1 MKQFCKRT
9 FCLLLTLALAA
20 GLLSAFSLGASA
32 DDLTE
37 RQQAVVAV
45 AMAYYDKGQSVQYDG
60 ATIVDGIPRSPS
72 GKTRSTNCE
81 APEYATSAETL
92 YSVCSDYAH
101 QVYYQAFGYHI
112 CGSPGACWT
121 DGILQI
127 PKDDPMVIYTYEK
140 SSGKDVKEALTEM
153 FALAQPGDV
162 FTTFS
167 TAGHTMIYVGDVF
180 GDGKTYLAHCFGGA
194 FNPDTGAD
202 TREYAPTDKPDPRYR
217 AASYKDANGGAIRL
231 SPDALQHAI
240 KSYGKGNQ
248 ERMNLIR
255 PLNAMKESD
264 YPISAPTK
272 YRMSHPRLSIDRLV
286 EGKTRFLSAV
296 KGETLKL
303 CITLKNSSGAAY
315 TVPVTEKVPAGVK
328 LVKNPDGATVSG
340 DTITWSVELPA
351 GEKKELVCEYEVTA
365 DRGAQIVFTGG
376 SVGDIPSNTIP
387 ITVGGKKLTAEQ
399 LERLSKLETG
409 VYDTF
414 LAGAK
419 DSGFA
424 AAVYEK
430 VLGLK
435 VNFPDTKSVIEKLT
449 DDKQVKTSSGNVS
462 VRVFKDKSAVA
473 ADDQGMY
480 SMLVPMFHGGRNVWN
495 AWGHE
500 RINDLKD
507 QHVEPGD
514 VIVRSR
520 ELRTFK
526 MTDTLLYLGNGKY
539 AKYGASNKPVK
550 IVDEP
555 ELVKSLMFAAFYCFR
570 PTLAYD
576 DIQSIYSEPPAPPSA
591 AMRFTDVKESD
602 WFYTYVKDLVEDGT
616 VNGMTAT
623 TFVPNGTLT
632 YGQALKLIGLA
643 VGEKEPVKTDT
654 HWASGWLELARQK
667 QWVTG
672 KIDLDGTITRLQLCR
687 IAAKA
692 KNLSEQPAA
701 NPFTDTDNKYVLAL
715 NKAGVINGMTA
726 TEFKPEGLLTRA
738 QISKIIWTLRKV

>member
-1 MKQFCKRT
+1 ML
-9 FCLLLTLALAA
+9 CLMLALSLCA
-20 GLLSAFSLGASA
+20 GLLTVLGAPVSA
-32 DDLTE
+32 ASLEE

-45 AMAYYDKGQSVQYDG
+45 AMAYYDKGRSVQYDG
-60 ATIVDGIPRSPS
+60 ATIVDGVPRAPS

-81 APEYATSAETL
+81 APEYATANETL
-92 YSVCSDYAH
+92 YSVCSDFAH
-101 QVYYQAFGYHI
+101 QVYYEAFGYHI
-112 CGSPGACWT
+112 LGSAGACWT
-121 DGILQI
+121 DGILKI

-194 FNPDTGAD
+194 FNTDTGAD
-202 TREYAPTDKPDPRYR
+202 TREYAPSDKTDPRYR
-217 AASYKDANGGAIRL
+217 AVSYKDANGGAIRL
-231 SPDALQHAI
+231 TPDALQHAI

-255 PLNAMKESD
+255 PLNSMKESD
-264 YPISAPTK
+264 YSISPATK

-303 CITLKNSSGAAY
+303 DITLKNSSSAAY

-328 LVKNPDGATVSG
+328 LVKDPEGATVSG
-340 DTITWSVELPA
+340 DTITWNVELPA
-351 GEKKELVCEYEVTA
+351 GGQKELVCEYEVTA
-365 DRGAQIVFTGG
+365 DRGTQIVFTGG

-387 ITVGGKKLTAEQ
+387 ITVGGAKLNATQ
-399 LERLSKLETG
+399 LDRLAKIGTG
-409 VYDTF
+409 AYDAV
-414 LAGAK
+414 LSGAK

-435 VNFPDTKSVIEKLT
+435 VAFPDVKTVVEKLT
-449 DDKQVKTSSGNVS
+449 DDKQVKTSSGTVS
-462 VRVFKDKSAVA
+462 VRVFKEKSAVA
-473 ADDQGMY
+473 AEDQNLY
-480 SMLVPMFHGGRNVWN
+480 SLLVPMFHGGRNVWN

-520 ELRTFK
+520 DVRTFK
-526 MTDTLLYLGNGKY
+526 MTDTLVYLGDGKY

-550 IVDEP
+550 LVDEP

-576 DIQSIYSEPPAPPSA
+576 DIQSIYAEPSA
-591 AMRFTDVKESD
+591 AAAALKFTDVKESD
-602 WFYTYVKDLVEDGT
+602 WYYTYVKDLVEDGT

-623 TFVPNGTLT
+623 TFAPNGTLT
-632 YGQALKLIGLA
+632 YGQALKLITLG
-643 VGEKEPVKTDT
+643 VGEKEPAKSGS
-654 HWASGWLELARQK
+654 HWASGYLTLAKEKGWLSED
-667 QWVTG
+667 VN
-672 KIDLDGTITRLQLCR
+672 LDGTITRLQLCR

-692 KNLSEQPAA
+692 KNLTAQPES
-701 NPFTDTDNKYVLAL
+701 NPFKDTSDKDVLAL
-715 NKAGVINGMTA
+715 NKAGVIAGMTA

-738 QISKIIWTLRKV
+738 QIAKIIWTLRKV